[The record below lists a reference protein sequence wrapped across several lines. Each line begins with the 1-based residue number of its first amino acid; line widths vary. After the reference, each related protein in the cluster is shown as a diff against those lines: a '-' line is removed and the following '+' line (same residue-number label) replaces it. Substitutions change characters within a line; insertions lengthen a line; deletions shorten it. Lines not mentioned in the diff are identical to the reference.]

1 MLLYIIIGKYNKSM
15 EKSIIYHERR
25 PNYMATIKSLDA
37 GDEVFFP
44 WDRSMSEPLQIRV
57 ICSKLEGKFTVNKT
71 VNGMRVTRSE

>member
-1 MLLYIIIGKYNKSM
+1 MLLHNTIDKDNKSM

-44 WDRSMSEPLQIRV
+44 WDRSMSEPGQIRV